1 MSHSKMAA
9 LFLTTAGSTYK
20 KGESKMGAFFS
31 IEAEVKVSDDTRELL
46 EMLDNMNYR
55 GFTVPNE
62 LYHDL
67 GELLGTDDTQA
78 MDEIASISNDGSVF
92 VYLLNIGGPSDL
104 VDFRIDLDLIPENA
118 EALYIRVSI

>member
-1 MSHSKMAA
+1 
-9 LFLTTAGSTYK
+9 
-20 KGESKMGAFFS
+20 MGAYFS
-31 IEAEVKVSDDTRELL
+31 IEAEVKVSDDARELL
-46 EMLDNMNYR
+46 EMLGGMNKH

-92 VYLLNIGGPSDL
+92 VYVASIGGPSDL